1 MIENLVDS
9 ALITYSWTDNRGDPV
24 QSDVMQLS
32 STNTTL
38 TLEFSPLS
46 LSDGGQF
53 ICTASIM
60 IPGISVVKRNSE
72 AYNIIIQSNACDKII
87 FCFRVLSSFQ
97 HHNQMS

>member
-53 ICTASIM
+53 ICTAFIM

-72 AYNIIIQSNACDKII
+72 TYNIIIQSNACDKIM
-87 FCFRVLSSFQ
+87 CLL
-97 HHNQMS
+97 